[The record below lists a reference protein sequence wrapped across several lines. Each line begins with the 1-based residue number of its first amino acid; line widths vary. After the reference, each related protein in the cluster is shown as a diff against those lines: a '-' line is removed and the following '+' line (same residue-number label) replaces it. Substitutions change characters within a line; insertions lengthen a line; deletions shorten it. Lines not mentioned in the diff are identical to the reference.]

1 MQNYYIWQGNILT
14 NVDIY
19 TSYKWLISWWRNNS
33 SIWMRMLHFWKI
45 VSNFPLTDCYMI
57 WLEFFHLARFPMKL
71 KVRYKLTWLELDLL
85 AQWRRFKL
93 VHSLHP
99 SFSGFCPACLIAKWP
114 PPSTSTSTC
123 WSALLVLEH
132 HHLYDNHHHGHAK
145 TKNIRIATT
154 AMMNCLSD
162 FIEPVKCAIN
172 TTRH

>member
-1 MQNYYIWQGNILT
+1 MPLERYCNKAASSYYAWDTPIWCSFSGLITQE
-14 NVDIY
+14 
-19 TSYKWLISWWRNNS
+19 SYFIS
-33 SIWMRMLHFWKI
+33 
-45 VSNFPLTDCYMI
+45 VFPFAFCIFNTFVG
-57 WLEFFHLARFPMKL
+57 LEFLHLARFPMKL

-162 FIEPVKCAIN
+162 FIELVKCATC